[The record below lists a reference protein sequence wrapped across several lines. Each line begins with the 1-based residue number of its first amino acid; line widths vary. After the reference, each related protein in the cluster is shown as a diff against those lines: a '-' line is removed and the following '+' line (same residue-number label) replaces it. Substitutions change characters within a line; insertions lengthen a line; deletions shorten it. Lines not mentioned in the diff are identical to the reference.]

1 MLPDLPSQGGTGT
14 PSQASY
20 RHNAAPNEEVAM
32 LALGPLRRHT
42 GPRRTGGRRAAHRAA
57 LGVAVVII
65 LAAVLAACAS
75 GGGKAQLDQ
84 AAAPSAATEAARMGD
99 SGTGSA
105 QAPAPGGTDIT
116 NQYAAITDQRIV
128 KTGEVTLQVTNV
140 ADASSQVR
148 AMASALGGYVGGAQA
163 GTLDESATLTL
174 RIPAARFDDALSRL
188 HEMGEKV
195 LSENTQEQ
203 DVTASVVDLDARLK
217 NLQASEAQYRTL
229 MAKATKIEDILSVQ
243 SRLDDVQGQIEQLS
257 AQLKQL
263 TNQADLS
270 TLTVTLQPQPEPIKA
285 ASSTWD
291 PGETLSSAVGAL
303 LTVGQ
308 GLVTV
313 GIWLAI
319 VGLPILVVLSIAGL
333 VVYRLGLLRRPA
345 APHTGLP
352 EA

>member
-1 MLPDLPSQGGTGT
+1 
-14 PSQASY
+14 
-20 RHNAAPNEEVAM
+20 M
-32 LALGPLRRHT
+32 LAIGSLRSRTARRLGMSL
-42 GPRRTGGRRAAHRAA
+42 
-57 LGVAVVII
+57 
-65 LAAVLAACAS
+65 AVLIAIAAILVACATGS
-75 GGGKAQLDQ
+75 GD
-84 AAAPSAATEAARMGD
+84 AAAMNPAAGASAAGDARLGAIVK
-99 SGTGSA
+99 GQPVAPVTG
-105 QAPAPGGTDIT
+105 GGTDST
-116 NQYAAITDQRIV
+116 NQYAVSPDQRIV
-128 KTGEVTLQVTNV
+128 KTGEVTLQVINV

-148 AMASALGGYVGGAQA
+148 TMAVTLGGYVGGAQA

-188 HEMGEKV
+188 HEIGDKV
-195 LSENTQEQ
+195 LSENTAEQ

-217 NLQASEAQYRTL
+217 NLESSEAQYRTL
-229 MAKATKIEDILSVQ
+229 MAKAAKIEDILAVQ
-243 SRLDDVQGQIEQLS
+243 SRLDDVQGQIEQIT

-263 TNQADLS
+263 NNQADLS

-308 GLVTV
+308 GLVTA

-319 VGLPILVVLSIAGL
+319 VGLPILVVLAILALIA
-333 VVYRLGLLRRPA
+333 YRLGFLRRPEPA
-345 APHTGLP
+345 RPTLP